1 MTVRN
6 EGPRAG
12 ATAVLV
18 VASPPEPG
26 VAGAPLESLVDF
38 GKVHLDAGAS
48 RTVAFPI
55 RAHDLTVVDVA
66 GGRRAVAGA
75 WSLRVRDYPDVA
87 VTIRVD
93 S

>member
-1 MTVRN
+1 MSDIEVVV
-6 EGPRAG
+6 PAG
-12 ATAVLV
+12 V
-18 VASPPEPG
+18 EPG
-26 VAGAPLESLVDF
+26 DCFLVN
-38 GKVHLDAGAS
+38 
-48 RTVAFPI
+48 
-55 RAHDLTVVDVA
+55 VA